1 MAAIE
6 VREHCGGAQ
15 EKGDQF
21 TKFQLWLTI
30 TRPLGRGGG
39 QNFNSFI
46 LLTSLVA
53 ASKKLG
59 P

>member
-30 TRPLGRGGG
+30 TVNSSFRAGRR
-39 QNFNSFI
+39 SEK
-46 LLTSLVA
+46 VY
-53 ASKKLG
+53 
-59 P
+59 